1 MELSEIR
8 VANFLLYIRKFFDN
22 SINKFATLN
31 KVNVNQY
38 YAIVRGERPFG
49 DKAAR
54 NVEQLMGLSVGD
66 LDKKPDFCNELF
78 FECPL
83 IIEGEPIPKDPMAS
97 LRKRK
102 ISSQALPNFLLEQMN
117 ITKKNIFV
125 VELKTNLFPPAF
137 NEKGVWVVE
146 QFAGYFVNNKFIY
159 SMMAITYL
167 YIKSKEIF
175 QRQFYLIV
183 IIRLC

>member
-8 VANFLLYIRKFFDN
+8 VANFLLNIRKLFDN
-22 SINKFATLN
+22 SINKFA
-31 KVNVNQY
+31 KVKEVNVNQY

-54 NVEQLMGLSVGD
+54 NAEKLMGLNIGD
-66 LDKKPDFCNELF
+66 LDKKPDLDNELF

-83 IIEGEPIPKDPMAS
+83 IIEGEPIPKDPMTS

-117 ITKKNIFV
+117 ITEKNIFV